1 MNSMTKK
8 QKACYIFLIIITF
21 GLILI
26 YWKKKYRQTKEKDH
40 LSTTNKLDFN
50 LDDFIS
56 MFGGFENIT
65 NSTSTNKIIKLE
77 FKNKELVDIEK
88 IKAFKQIT
96 GITLQSKSISLVMG
110 NICPYLN
117 DQINKEIKK

>member
-1 MNSMTKK
+1 
-8 QKACYIFLIIITF
+8 
-21 GLILI
+21 
-26 YWKKKYRQTKEKDH
+26 
-40 LSTTNKLDFN
+40 
-50 LDDFIS
+50 

-65 NSTSTNKIIKLE
+65 NSSSTNKIIKLE
-77 FKNKELVDIEK
+77 FKDKELVNMEK

-117 DQINKEIKK
+117 DLINKEIKK

>member
-21 GLILI
+21 GLILL
-26 YWKKKYRQTKEKDH
+26 YWKKKYKQTKEKDH

-50 LDDFIS
+50 LNDFIS
-56 MFGGFENIT
+56 MFGGFENI
-65 NSTSTNKIIKLE
+65 KD
-77 FKNKELVDIEK
+77 KELVDIEK

-117 DQINKEIKK
+117 DLINKEIKK